1 MEKTVSCDYCSKEL
15 PESSIL
21 KHIGNSQACKV
32 HYGPRFDRM
41 KRKKN
46 INKIKKWRKEKGKE
60 KELKEQR
67 ESYAKD
73 PEKKKKRKNSI
84 TRTNRQS

>member
-1 MEKTVSCDYCSKEL
+1 MFSNIEDETLKGKKIMEKTVSCDYCSKEL

-41 KRKKN
+41 KRKKKHQQ
-46 INKIKKWRKEKGKE
+46 NKTME
-60 KELKEQR
+60 
-67 ESYAKD
+67 
-73 PEKKKKRKNSI
+73 KRKRKRKRVK
-84 TRTNRQS
+84 RTKGIVC

>member
-1 MEKTVSCDYCSKEL
+1 MISNIEDETLKVKKIMEKTVSCDYCSKEL

-41 KRKKN
+41 KRKKKHQQ
-46 INKIKKWRKEKGKE
+46 NKKME
-60 KELKEQR
+60 
-67 ESYAKD
+67 
-73 PEKKKKRKNSI
+73 KRKRKRKRVK
-84 TRTNRQS
+84 RTKGIIC

>member
-41 KRKKN
+41 KRKKKHQQ
-46 INKIKKWRKEKGKE
+46 NKKQEKRE
-60 KELKEQR
+60 KKEQKKL
-67 ESYAKD
+67 E
-73 PEKKKKRKNSI
+73 EKKKKEKGEQDEQVEDAMMMEEIDN
-84 TRTNRQS
+84 